1 MGLPFI
7 SKSANVG
14 HWIRLIPALAGGEAA
29 KSIGGACGSLAQDDG
44 IVGHEHVEAVPGFD
58 AEIAPGL
65 ARNDDL
71 VLGTDLHAKHRVRY

>member
-7 SKSANVG
+7 SKSADVG
-14 HWIRLIPALAGGEAA
+14 YRVRLIPALAGGEAA
-29 KSIGGACGSLAQDDG
+29 ESIRGAGRSLAEDDR